1 MINKKILFNIYIS
14 ILSICILFLITLFL
28 LGNKTRIGYLSE
40 FKINVN
46 KSLELNNFNKK
57 EIIDL
62 FTIDNELNYDEI
74 ANYILTNEVITNYSY
89 DFRIKYYSKVFRN
102 NDIYNVYTDINKFL
116 EENSSIK
123 EMKMN
128 DNNGTPF
135 GNLVS
140 DKQFKYDEKI
150 ENINYT
156 LKVKID
162 FLYTIIL
169 IIIICIIVGLL
180 YFKSNIIYSKLIIV
194 FCILSIFLLN
204 IPTLKTKQAEIKYIT
219 LKDTIIINDN
229 TKEVVQYNDEKL
241 IDYNINDNLITNYN
255 YSATIEYDENNL
267 VNKIFFVS
275 YDIERVFREYANI
288 KEFKI
293 SEEYDK
299 LSSFTSDSP
308 INSQEKYFIYYNLIV
323 NKLIIYSI
331 LFILLLIYFKYI
343 YIKYLKEKICNHII
357 VEDNNKKDF
366 YPLIILLTTIFIFIF
381 HYWLVVPGYFQI
393 SDVFVSMN
401 DAYTGKMGNYHPVI
415 VALFLRLLYKLF
427 GYHSYYTLLSNLILF
442 YTGIFF
448 ISTAIYVKYKNK
460 FSILLLLL
468 SFLAN
473 LFYANILHDKDI
485 MATSFVFASYSMLF
499 FTIYYNKNNK
509 ISKTIF
515 IISIIFIILGTLWR
529 HNFIVTTYPIFIY
542 IIHKLILKNITTKK
556 YIFYFINYMLMIAI
570 LMIIVVK
577 SFPLI
582 VIDNNME
589 NKGWEYS
596 ANHLFL
602 LQIAACSTLSDDDSL
617 IHKEWYSY
625 NKNFEDLKNAYN
637 DNKLNA
643 DNIGAPWAIDR
654 PFKGWVKYNN
664 LKSVWLKYIIKYP
677 NHFINHIFG
686 FVKAFLD
693 ISEKNIKYNSKS
705 IQYKDDPKWINQ
717 DFYNSLDYKSITFNK
732 TKESI
737 YNFLYKV
744 LPGLKTLYFAI
755 FNLIIFFISL
765 ILILIR
771 YKNNTINTDSSNL
784 LIFIFSVSFSSL
796 ATAIIVILFTPIVT
810 YRYIY
815 PIMPISILSLISFIT
830 FIYDISGFKIL
841 SNKLEFIKLL
851 GKKK

>member
-1 MINKKILFNIYIS
+1 MKNNKLLHIYNCFLKGNKILF
-14 ILSICILFLITLFL
+14 
-28 LGNKTRIGYLSE
+28 
-40 FKINVN
+40 
-46 KSLELNNFNKK
+46 
-57 EIIDL
+57 
-62 FTIDNELNYDEI
+62 
-74 ANYILTNEVITNYSY
+74 
-89 DFRIKYYSKVFRN
+89 
-102 NDIYNVYTDINKFL
+102 
-116 EENSSIK
+116 
-123 EMKMN
+123 
-128 DNNGTPF
+128 
-135 GNLVS
+135 
-140 DKQFKYDEKI
+140 
-150 ENINYT
+150 
-156 LKVKID
+156 
-162 FLYTIIL
+162 IL
-169 IIIICIIVGLL
+169 IIIFIAAG
-180 YFKSNIIYSKLIIV
+180 
-194 FCILSIFLLN
+194 IFLLN
-204 IPTLKTKQAEIKYIT
+204 IPTLKTKKAEIKYIT

-229 TKEVVQYNDEKL
+229 TKEVVQFNDEKI
-241 IDYNINDNLITNYN
+241 IDYNTNDNLITNYN

-293 SEEYDK
+293 SEENDK
-299 LSSFTSDSP
+299 WTSFISDSP
-308 INSQEKYFIYYNLIV
+308 INNQEKYFIYYNLIV

-331 LFILLLIYFKYI
+331 LFILLLIYFNYI
-343 YIKYLKEKICNHII
+343 NSKYLKEKICNHII
-357 VEDNNKKDF
+357 IENNNQKDF

-427 GYHSYYTLLSNLILF
+427 GYHSYYTLLSSLILF

-460 FSILLLLL
+460 LSILLLLL

-499 FTIYYNKNNK
+499 FTICYNKNNK

-542 IIHKLILKNITTKK
+542 IIHKLILKNIPTKK
-556 YIFYFINYMLMIAI
+556 YIFYFINYILIIAI
-570 LMIIVVK
+570 FMIIIVK

-582 VIDNNME
+582 VIDNNTE
-589 NKGWEYS
+589 NKEWNYC

-602 LQIAACSTLSDDDSL
+602 LHIAACSTLSDDDSL
-617 IHKEWYSY
+617 IPKEWYSY
-625 NKNFEDLKNAYN
+625 NKNFEDLKSTYN
-637 DNKLNA
+637 SDRLNA
-643 DNIGAPWAIDR
+643 DNLASPWMLDR
-654 PFKGWVKYNN
+654 PMKGWIKYNN
-664 LKSVWLKYIIKYP
+664 FKSVWLKYIIKYP

-686 FVKAFLD
+686 FVKAFLN
-693 ISEKNIKYNSKS
+693 ISEKNIKHNSKS

-717 DFYNSLDYKSITFNK
+717 DFYNSLDHKSITLSK

-744 LPGLKTLYFAI
+744 LPGLKALYFAI
-755 FNLIIFFISL
+755 LNLIIFFISL

-771 YKNNTINTDSSNL
+771 YKNNTINTDNSNL

-796 ATAIIVILFTPIVT
+796 ATSIIVIIFTPSVL

-815 PIMPISILSLISFIT
+815 PIMPISILSLISFIA
-830 FIYDISGFKIL
+830 FIYDIGTIRIL
-841 SNKLEFIKLL
+841 KQIKYKL
-851 GKKK
+851 KKR